1 MIKRKVSFAE
11 IARRLLSIF
20 IFAFLVVV
28 LVVGWAQGRDFA
40 WALKDPIEA
49 RLTQE
54 TGHPVSVA
62 GAIGFRAGWTE
73 LRLFAGDITT
83 NLGDEESALE
93 ALVFA
98 QRAGVTLGLW
108 DLARGRVSLRGLLL
122 REAQITL
129 PVPEDA
135 GIEDASPDRNPEY
148 IFRTLNRL
156 HRVTLDNLTII
167 RLRRDAEPQVAEVDS
182 LIIAPA
188 EGGLRADFVG
198 DVDGTP
204 YDVSG
209 VIEDLASFLKFEGS
223 RATIIASIGHNHVE
237 GRGTI
242 MRAWPFEAELNLDG
256 DAQDVARLAELMG
269 VTLPGAGAGR
279 LTGHLSVAERRAQLS
294 LSSLEIDHNGANGED
309 PALVIGPASGSFDI
323 VRSDGNHFRITGAL
337 ASEFVRIDP
346 LFAAQGDAER
356 RTLAEVI
363 ETPIGTGLPFAERR
377 IPYAEFQR
385 FTGEVQLEAAELHF
399 LDATFENVS
408 LPLSDVDGVFRIEN
422 AAASFEGRPL
432 SLNFAA
438 RAADQ
443 SVQLEV
449 HANQVSIGALTEALG
464 GNSFIHGPTLIAVQG
479 SGTGVTVGEVLQ
491 SFTGQSNL
499 MVGRGW
505 LERGGIDFLA
515 ADLLRAFFSEGGQPT
530 TPLVCLINRIDF
542 DEGVGTSRAFL
553 MDTNLITITGQGRVN
568 LARNNVNFRL
578 APRPKDP
585 TLLSLAADY
594 KVEGPIM
601 GPTITPEAGGI
612 LRGVATTLGSLA
624 LTGGAAALLPL
635 LVGSGDDDE
644 LSNPCIAALIGEDV
658 PPEEEEAPVAGEAEA
673 PAQ

>member
-1 MIKRKVSFAE
+1 MIKRENTLVD
-11 IARRLLSIF
+11 IAQRILSIF
-20 IFAFLVVV
+20 IFTFFVVV
-28 LVVGWAQGRDFA
+28 LVAGWAQGRDFS
-40 WALKDPIEA
+40 WALKEPFET

-54 TGHPVSVA
+54 TGHPVAVE
-62 GAIGFRAGWTE
+62 GAIGFRASWTE

-93 ALVFA
+93 ASVFA
-98 QRAGVTLGLW
+98 ERAGVTLGLW
-108 DLARGRVSLRGLLL
+108 DLMRGRVSLRGLLL
-122 REAQITL
+122 REARITL

-135 GIEDASPDRNPEY
+135 GTQDESPDRNPEF
-148 IFRTLNRL
+148 IFQTLNRL

-188 EGGLRADFVG
+188 DGSLQAAFVG

-209 VIEDLASFLKFEGS
+209 VIEDLESFLEFDGS
-223 RATIIASIGHNHVE
+223 RATIIASIGNSHVE
-237 GRGTI
+237 GQGTV
-242 MRAWPFEAELNLDG
+242 MRIWPFEADLDLVG
-256 DAQDVARLAELMG
+256 DAQNVARLAELLG
-269 VTLPGAGAGR
+269 ANLPGAGAGR
-279 LTGHLSVAERRAQLS
+279 LTGHLSVVERRAQLS
-294 LSSLEIDHNGANGED
+294 LSSLEIDHNGANGEA
-309 PALVIGPASGSFDI
+309 PALVIGPANGSLDI
-323 VRSDGNHFRITGAL
+323 TRSDGNRFRITGAL

-346 LFAAQGDAER
+346 LFAARDNAAR

-377 IPYAEFQR
+377 IPFAEFER
-385 FTGEVQLEAAELHF
+385 FEGEVRLEAAELHF
-399 LDATFENVS
+399 LDAIFEDVS
-408 LPLSDVDGVFRIEN
+408 LPLSDADGVLRIEN
-422 AAASFEGRPL
+422 ATASFEGRSL
-432 SLNFAA
+432 SLSFMA

-443 SVQLEV
+443 SVQVEA
-449 HANQVSIGALTEALG
+449 HAYDVSIGALTEALG
-464 GNSFIHGPTLIAVQG
+464 GNSFIHGPTLIAVEG
-479 SGTGVTVGEVLQ
+479 SGTGATVGEVLQ

-499 MVGRGW
+499 MVGRGR
-505 LERGGIDFLA
+505 LESGGIDFLA
-515 ADLLRAFFSEGGQPT
+515 ADLLRSLFSEGGLST

-542 DEGVGTSRAFL
+542 DDGVGTSRAFL

-568 LARNNVNFRL
+568 LARNNIDFRL

-594 KVEGPIM
+594 KVEGPILSPSIM
-601 GPTITPEAGGI
+601 PEAGGI
-612 LRGVATTLGSLA
+612 IRGVATTLGSLA

-658 PPEEEEAPVAGEAEA
+658 PPEEEIPASDEAEV